1 MTEKKPKKQPAA
13 KKPEELQKE
22 YHELKNLLQRNHAEF
37 QNYKK
42 RTEEDKQRF
51 VKLSNEELIKK
62 ILPILDNFELA
73 LNNTENKEEFVKGME
88 MIYSQLTQT
97 LEDEG
102 LQKIP
107 ATGKFNPELHEALL
121 ATEDK
126 EKEPNTITEELQKG
140 YTLNGKV
147 IRHSKVRIT
156 KKGDKK

>member
-1 MTEKKPKKQPAA
+1 MAQKKQA
-13 KKPEELQKE
+13 KAGKDKQLEALEKE
-22 YHELKNLLQRNHAEF
+22 YREIKELLQRNHAEF

-42 RTEEDKQRF
+42 RIEEDKKRF
-51 VKLSNEELIKK
+51 VQLSNEELIKK
-62 ILPILDNFELA
+62 ILPIIDNLELA
-73 LNNTENKEEFVKGME
+73 LNNTDNKEEFVKGIE
-88 MIYSQLTQT
+88 MIYSQLLQV

-121 ATEDK
+121 VQESN

-140 YTLNGKV
+140 YKLNNKV
-147 IRHSKVRIT
+147 VRHSKVKIT